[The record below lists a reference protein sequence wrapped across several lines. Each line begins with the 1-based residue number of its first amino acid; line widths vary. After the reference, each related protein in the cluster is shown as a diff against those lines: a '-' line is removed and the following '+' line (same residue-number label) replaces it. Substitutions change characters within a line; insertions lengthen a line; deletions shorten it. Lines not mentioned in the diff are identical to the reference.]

1 MTPITYKEVSIMM
14 KRYRIG
20 DNCYWYEEGTQPAC
34 AVEDKLVKKAETKKA
49 DTSEDTTEVKAK
61 VKIPSNK
68 AKGVKAK

>member
-34 AVEDKLVKKAETKKA
+34 AVEDNLVKKAET
-49 DTSEDTTEVKAK
+49 SENTTEVKAK

>member
-1 MTPITYKEVSIMM
+1 MAPITYKEVSIMM

-20 DNCYWYEEGTQPAC
+20 DNYYWYEEGTQPAC
-34 AVEDKLVKKAETKKA
+34 AVEDKLVKKAET
-49 DTSEDTTEVKAK
+49 SENTTEVKVK

>member
-34 AVEDKLVKKAETKKA
+34 AVEDKLVKKAET
-49 DTSEDTTEVKAK
+49 SENTTEVKVK